1 MLFYNKSNKQVC
13 DLLKT
18 SRMKAL
24 KLIIAREFSSRV
36 KTKAFILTTLL
47 TPFLFAAVVALPTI
61 LMMLSDNDDI
71 KKVYVIDNTGLYS
84 GLLESSKNYEFVQ
97 VSAAD
102 STATGKEKGT
112 ALLQINGDLNQN
124 PNAVTFFSEKQQPP
138 RELTAYINDVLT
150 EAVRNKKIDDFTS
163 ESNLEPQVVTNLQ
176 EILKSKDK
184 IHISTIRWDE
194 TGKETETL
202 GEIATVAGMALT
214 FCMFFFIMMYGSMVM
229 QSVVEEKSNRIIEV
243 IISSVKPFDLMM
255 GKIIGVGLVG
265 LLQLVVWLVIGG
277 GVMIAIQMIFGIN
290 MDMSASVDTQQAMA
304 LMKSSNVEMASF
316 LNGFFSINWVQVAI
330 CLVLYFTGGYLLF
343 ASLFAM
349 FGSGANDS
357 QEAQQLIMPVMII
370 LMVAFYTGFAAA
382 RNPEG
387 AMAFWC
393 SLIPFTSPVVMM
405 VRAPFEIPLWE
416 LALSVALLFATSVL
430 MVKLAAKIY
439 RVGILMYGKKVSFME
454 MLKWLKYK

>member
-1 MLFYNKSNKQVC
+1 
-13 DLLKT
+13 
-18 SRMKAL
+18 MKAL
-24 KLIIAREFSSRV
+24 KLIIQREFLSRV

-61 LMMLSDNDDI
+61 LMMVSDNDDI
-71 KKVYVIDNTGLYS
+71 KKVYIIDKTGMYFDMF
-84 GLLESSKNYEFVQ
+84 ESSKSFEFIKLSETDNRQ
-97 VSAAD
+97 NGAA
-102 STATGKEKGT
+102 T
-112 ALLQINGDLNQN
+112 ALLEINGDLNKD
-124 PNAVTFFSEKQQPP
+124 PKAVTFYSEKQQPP

-150 EAVRNKKIDDFTS
+150 EAVRDKKIENFTIQ
-163 ESNLEPQVVTNLQ
+163 NQIEPQVVASLQ
-176 EILKSKDK
+176 EILKSKDR

-194 TGKETETL
+194 TGSEKETL
-202 GEIATVAGMALT
+202 GEVASIAGMALT

-229 QSVVEEKSNRIIEV
+229 QSVVEEKSNRIVEV

-265 LLQLVVWLVIGG
+265 LLQLVVWLIVGG
-277 GVMIAIQMIFGIN
+277 GAMIAVQMIFGLDAN
-290 MDMSASVDTQQAMA
+290 MVSSIESQQTMSMLQNNPELASGLSG
-304 LMKSSNVEMASF
+304 LM
-316 LNGFFSINWVQVAI
+316 SINWIQVFA
-330 CLVLYFTGGYLLF
+330 CLILYFIGGYLLF

-370 LMVAFYTGFAAA
+370 LMLAFYTGFAAA

-405 VRAPFEIPLWE
+405 VRAPFEIPIWE
-416 LALSVALLFATSVL
+416 LIVSVVVLFITAIL
-430 MVKLAAKIY
+430 MIQLAAKIY
-439 RVGILMYGKKVSFME
+439 RVGILMYGKKVSFAE
-454 MLKWLKYK
+454 MFKWLRYK